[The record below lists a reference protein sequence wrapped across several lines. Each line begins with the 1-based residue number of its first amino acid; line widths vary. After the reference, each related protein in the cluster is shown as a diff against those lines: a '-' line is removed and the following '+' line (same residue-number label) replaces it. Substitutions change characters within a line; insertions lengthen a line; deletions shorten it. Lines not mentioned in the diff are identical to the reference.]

1 MFAIS
6 RQAQLRQGLAAVRVC
21 EAGASNAGAFTV
33 DASNADA
40 FMAGAFM
47 QAAVKNDKIEI

>member
-21 EAGASNAGAFTV
+21 EAGASNAGALMV

-47 QAAVKNDKIEI
+47 QAAVKKR